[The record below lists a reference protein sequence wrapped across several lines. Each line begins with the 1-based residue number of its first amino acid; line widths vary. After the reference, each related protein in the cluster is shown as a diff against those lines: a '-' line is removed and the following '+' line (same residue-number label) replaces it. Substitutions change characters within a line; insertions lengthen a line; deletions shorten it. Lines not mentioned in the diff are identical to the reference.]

1 MMVTWAGRNVGILRV
16 EIEQCDHQEGHKFIR
31 AFSSAI
37 GITQVF
43 EDIHGGAGVSKT
55 ANFRASIGG
64 GGFEVDDTL
73 TVGDLLTVTKTSVN
87 KTLKIYLLEPH
98 LRKTLLILTLEKG

>member
-1 MMVTWAGRNVGILRV
+1 MLAYLAV
-16 EIEQCDHQEGHKFIR
+16 EIEKCNHQEGHKFIR

-43 EDIHGGAGVSKT
+43 EDIHGGAEVSKT
-55 ANFRASIGG
+55 VNFRASIGGEG

-73 TVGDLLTVTKTSVN
+73 TVGNLLTVTQTSVN
-87 KTLKIYLLEPH
+87 KTLKVYLLEPH
-98 LRKTLLILTLEKG
+98 LRKTLLILTFEKG